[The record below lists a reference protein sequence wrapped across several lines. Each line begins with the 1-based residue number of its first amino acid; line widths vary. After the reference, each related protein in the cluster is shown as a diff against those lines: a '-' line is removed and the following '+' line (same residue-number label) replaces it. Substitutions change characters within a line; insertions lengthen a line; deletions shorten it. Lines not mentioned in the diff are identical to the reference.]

1 MEQKPLMGNAP
12 NTTSMKI
19 TFAFIWAFLICF
31 TGLAQV
37 KQEIFESFKLQERRD
52 VKYYFPEDY
61 SPEKKYPLVVVLDA
75 EYLFDQV
82 VAVSKFYSDFQGM
95 PQAIV
100 LGIYQG
106 ENELRW
112 DDCDFEGDTGL
123 PTEKGKLFYEFL
135 GMEII
140 PYLETSFNIAPF
152 KMFVGYDIT
161 ANFGN
166 YYLFKEQSYFD
177 AYISISPLL
186 APEMEQRVPARLSDL
201 DQKIFYHLITEGEAS
216 EELEQ
221 VRALDRGIKML
232 DKESLVYYY
241 DEYQEANESSVVTY
255 GLGKAWDRTFEIFKP
270 ISPKEYRQKIL
281 TSDEPVF
288 QYLADKYNTIETMFG
303 FKKQV
308 ELNDIMAIYAGC
320 RKKDDYESLKPLSD
334 LCKQEFPNTM
344 LGFYFEGEY
353 YEELGEPKKALRTFE
368 KAFGMEEID
377 FLTKEMALEKM
388 DALKADFGF

>member
-1 MEQKPLMGNAP
+1 
-12 NTTSMKI
+12 MKKYI
-19 TFAFIWAFLICF
+19 TIFWSLLICMAVQ
-31 TGLAQV
+31 AQV

-52 VKYYFPEDY
+52 VKYYIPEDY

-82 VAVSKFYSDFQGM
+82 VAISKFYSDFQGM
-95 PQAIV
+95 PQSIV
-100 LGIYQG
+100 VGIHQSKDD
-106 ENELRW
+106 LRW
-112 DDCDFEGDTGL
+112 DDCGFEGDTGL
-123 PTEKGKLFYEFL
+123 PTDKGKLFYEFL

-140 PYLETSFNIAPF
+140 PYLDTSFSTAPF
-152 KMFVGYDIT
+152 KIFVGYDVT

-166 YYLFKEQSYFD
+166 YYLFKDKSLFQ

-186 APEMEQRVPARLSDL
+186 APEMDRRVPARLNEL
-201 DQKIFYHLITEGEAS
+201 DQKIFYHLIAEGEKS

-221 VRALDRGIKML
+221 IRSLDRGAKMI
-232 DKESLVYYY
+232 DKESLHYYY
-241 DEYQEANESSVVTY
+241 DEYADANEISVVTY
-255 GLGKAWDRTFEIFKP
+255 GIGKAWDRTFDIFKP
-270 ISPKEYRQKIL
+270 ISPKEYRQQIL

-288 QYLADKYNTIETMFG
+288 NYLANKYDTIESLFG
-303 FKKQV
+303 FRKQV

-334 LCKQEFPNTM
+334 LCKEEFPTTM

>member
-1 MEQKPLMGNAP
+1 MKTTFYSLMALLFCILGQ
-12 NTTSMKI
+12 
-19 TFAFIWAFLICF
+19 
-31 TGLAQV
+31 AQV

-61 SPEKKYPLVVVLDA
+61 NPEKKYPLVVVLDA

-82 VAVSKFYSDFQGM
+82 VATSKFYSDFQGM
-95 PQAIV
+95 PQTIV
-100 LGIYQG
+100 VGIYQG
-106 ENELRW
+106 DDLRW

-123 PTEKGKLFYEFL
+123 PSDKGEQFYEFL

-140 PYLETSFNIAPF
+140 PYLETTFSTAPF

-166 YYLFKEQSYFD
+166 YYLFKDKSIFN

-186 APEMEQRVPARLSDL
+186 APEMETRVPARLDDL
-201 DQKIFYHLITEGEAS
+201 DQKIFYHLITEGQKS
-216 EELEQ
+216 EDLEQ
-221 VRALDRGIKML
+221 VKRMNTALKML
-232 DKESLVYYY
+232 NKESLSYYY
-241 DEYQEANESSVVTY
+241 DEYAEANDVSIVTY
-255 GLGKAWDRTFEIFKP
+255 GLGKAWDRTFEMFKP
-270 ISPKEYRQKIL
+270 ISPKEYRQNIL

-288 QYLADKYNTIETMFG
+288 NYLANKYDTIESLFG
-303 FKKQV
+303 FRKQV

-320 RKKDDYESLKPLSD
+320 RKKDDFESLKPLSD
-334 LCKQEFPNTM
+334 LCKQEFPTTM